1 MNVNLI
7 LEGKAT
13 LEDLIELHETKGLEF
28 VINNG
33 GVTDVLQNGQ
43 SIIRLQ

>member
-1 MNVNLI
+1 MNINLI

-13 LEDLIELHETKGLEF
+13 LEDLLELHETKGIEI
-28 VINNG
+28 VVDNG

-43 SIIRLQ
+43 SIVRL

>member
-1 MNVNLI
+1 MDIKLI

-28 VINNG
+28 AVNNG

-43 SIIRLQ
+43 SLARL